1 MTARL
6 PDKFAPLREKNFR
19 FYIVARFCYIM
30 SLRMLTTV
38 AGYKLFQLTQDT
50 YAVGFAG
57 LAEFVPVFLLALYAG
72 HIIDRSDKRTLL
84 LRSILSYG
92 FCIVM
97 LIFIASPWWENKVSQ
112 HNLRYFYYGVIFF
125 TGVIRAFAG
134 PTSNAILAQL
144 VPKVLLPFAANI
156 SSSTWLV
163 ASISGH
169 ATAGFLIAY
178 IGVQYTFMAILLGVL
193 VAATMMFFIP
203 KLPVAVS
210 NREESAWTSV
220 KQGLSFVFNHKILLG
235 AISLDLF
242 AVLFGGV
249 VAFIPEVAAKILNTG
264 PIAFGWLNAAT
275 DIGSASTIL
284 LLTIF
289 PMRSKQGKK
298 MLLAVAGFGICIIAF
313 GLSDVYW
320 ISFAALL
327 FSGAFDGLSVIVRGT
342 IFQLTT
348 PDDMRGRV
356 SSVNSMFIN
365 SSNELGQFE
374 SGVSKRLFGNSVP
387 IAIIFGG
394 CVTLIVVI
402 VTWFK
407 APSLKKFEY

>member
-1 MTARL
+1 MTSSL
-6 PDKFAPLREKNFR
+6 PDKFAPLKEKNFR

-38 AGYKLFQLTQDT
+38 AGYKLFQLTKDT

-57 LAEFVPVFLLALYAG
+57 LAEFVPVFTLALYAG
-72 HIIDRSDKRTLL
+72 YIIDRSDKRTLL
-84 LRSILSYG
+84 LRGVLSYG
-92 FCIVM
+92 FCMIL
-97 LIFIASPWWENKVSQ
+97 LIMISSPWWESQ
-112 HNLRYFYYGVIFF
+112 VEQYYLRYFYYGVIFF

-144 VPKVLLPFAANI
+144 VPKAILPFAANI
-156 SSSTWLV
+156 SSSTWLI

-169 ATAGFLIAY
+169 AIAGFLIAY
-178 IGVQYTFMAILLGVL
+178 IGVHYTFMAILVGVMI
-193 VAATMMFFIP
+193 AALMLYRIP
-203 KLPVAVS
+203 KLPVVVTT
-210 NREESAWTSV
+210 RDEPAWESV
-220 KQGLSFVFNHKILLG
+220 KKGLRFVFNHKILLG

-249 VAFIPEVAAKILNTG
+249 VAFIPEVAATILNTG
-264 PIAFGWLNAAT
+264 PIAFGWLNAAA
-275 DIGSASTIL
+275 DIGSAATIL
-284 LLTIF
+284 LLTLF
-289 PMRSKQGKK
+289 PMRRQQGKK
-298 MLLAVAGFGICIIAF
+298 MLLAVAGFGLCIIVF
-313 GLSDVYW
+313 GISDVYW
-320 ISFAALL
+320 ISFGALL

-342 IFQLTT
+342 IFQLAT

-387 IAIIFGG
+387 VAIVFGG
-394 CVTLIVVI
+394 CMTLLVVI

>member
-264 PIAFGWLNAAT
+264 PIAFGWLNAAA